1 MIKLR
6 KTSQRTPTSMIVEPP
21 YQSNGTR
28 PDPYAPRWRHLMYV
42 LAPFLPP
49 PLFLFVRVSGWYA

>member
-21 YQSNGTR
+21 YQLNGTR

-49 PLFLFVRVSGWYA
+49 PLFFFV